1 MLPALGYKTPMT
13 NRKFHRW
20 MSLIG
25 IIFFLSVALTGVWM
39 QGEAIFGEKEA
50 EHEQRAALTSPMSL
64 AGPVAVDAALLERAR
79 ETVLARFGNRP
90 VASIDWIIKSPV
102 PAFVFHLEGSEP
114 LQVTVAAA
122 TAAIVKSE
130 TDEEDWVMRLHT
142 GEILGDGGKFLGLA
156 WGLALVAMSV
166 TGIILYFQML
176 SKRRGAAGQ
185 VRGWRR
191 YFW

>member
-1 MLPALGYKTPMT
+1 MT
-13 NRKFHRW
+13 NRRFHRW

-25 IIFFLSVALTGVWM
+25 IIFFLSVAMTGVWM

-50 EHEQRAALTSPMSL
+50 EHEALATLTSPMSL
-64 AGPVAVDAALLERAR
+64 ARPLGMNNSSLDRAR
-79 ETVLARFGNRP
+79 AAVLARYGDHP
-90 VASIDWIIKSPV
+90 VASIDWVIKAPV
-102 PAFVFHLEGSEP
+102 PSYIFHLDGNEP
-114 LQVTVAAA
+114 VKVTIAAA
-122 TAAIVKSE
+122 TATIIKSE
-130 TDEEDWVMRLHT
+130 SDEEDWVIRLHT

-156 WGLALVAMSV
+156 WGFALVAMST